1 MLHILGVDQA
11 EEEYLKAEEIN
22 VIGAKNLALIANQ
35 NNITLVHISTDY
47 VFDGN
52 KDLNLLYTE
61 EDKTNP
67 KSVYG
72 KTKLQSELEVQKNCE
87 KYYIFRTSWLFGEGN
102 NFVRTMIKLGKE
114 KEEISV
120 VNDQFGSPTYCN
132 DLANIIKQSIEKN
145 IPYGVYH
152 ATNQDFTN
160 WSGFAK
166 QIFDLTRIDCKVKE
180 ISSEELSR
188 KAKRPQN
195 SKLSKEKITKLG
207 IDIPSYTDA
216 LKRFLEEEKI
226 NY

>member
-1 MLHILGVDQA
+1 MPHILGVDKA
-11 EEEYLKAEEIN
+11 EEESEKAEKIN
-22 VIGAKNLALIANQ
+22 VIGTKNLALVAKQ
-35 NNITLVHISTDY
+35 NNITLIHISTDY

-72 KTKLQSELEVQKNCE
+72 KTKFQSELEVQKNCKE
-87 KYYIFRTSWLFGEGN
+87 YYIFRTSWLFGDGN

-114 KEEISV
+114 KSEISV
-120 VNDQFGSPTYCN
+120 VNDQFGSPTYCI

-145 IPYGVYH
+145 IPYGLYN
-152 ATNQDFTN
+152 ATNQGFIN

-166 QIFDLTRIDCKVKE
+166 QIFSLTNIDCKVKE
-180 ISSEELSR
+180 ISSEELLR
-188 KAKRPQN
+188 KAQRPKN
-195 SKLSKEKITKLG
+195 SKLSKEKIMSFG
-207 IDIPSYTDA
+207 IEIKDYQDA
-216 LKRFLEEEKI
+216 LKRYLKEERN